1 MKFKNKLY
9 LAIVAGTI
17 VTVTIGGL
25 VVSLFAT
32 LSGTSPNRIVSA
44 STAVVQLDSF
54 IVAGFIVGFFYL
66 WERLET
72 IWGKIRKKSF
82 KEPLLIAIF
91 APIPVVF
98 LVVSGLFA
106 IWATLTTELLSLAYA
121 IYFLVFGLWLVFA
134 AWSILQIII
143 RGAEKDQRT

>member
-25 VVSLFAT
+25 VVSLFAN
-32 LSGTSPNRIVSA
+32 LSGTSPDRIVSA

>member
-1 MKFKNKLY
+1 MNLKNRLY
-9 LAIVAGTI
+9 LATVGGTI
-17 VTVTIGGL
+17 VTIIIGFLIG
-25 VVSLFAT
+25 SFFANLT
-32 LSGTSPNRIVSA
+32 GTSAERIVSA
-44 STAVVQLDSF
+44 STAVIQLDSF

-98 LVVSGLFA
+98 LVTSGLFA
-106 IWATLTTELLSLAYA
+106 IRATLTGDLMSLAYA

-134 AWSILQIII
+134 AWSILQIIL
-143 RGAEKDQRT
+143 RGAERDN